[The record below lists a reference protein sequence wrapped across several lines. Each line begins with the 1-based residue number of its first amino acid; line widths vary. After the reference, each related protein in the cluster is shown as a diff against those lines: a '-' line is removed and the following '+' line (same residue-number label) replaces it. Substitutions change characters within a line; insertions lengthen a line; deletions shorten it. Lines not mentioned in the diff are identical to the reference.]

1 MGKKTLQSKQ
11 LNTNLTLLS
20 LPGLRELARF
30 GNGETQRDRGESF
43 PLACFAGVGL
53 LCGGGLLRGLA
64 LCRAGEALLE
74 EIKLE
79 FGNM

>member
-1 MGKKTLQSKQ
+1 MGNKLHSKQ
-11 LNTNLTLLS
+11 LDINLTLPS
-20 LPGLRELARF
+20 LPGLREVARF
-30 GNGETQRDRGESF
+30 GNGETQRDRGATF

-79 FGNM
+79 FRNM